1 MNKPRGP
8 LAHLSLPTFQSTSK
22 RPWPLFVYMESAM
35 TSFYLM
41 LLASY
46 LIGAIPTGVVLTKLV
61 GASDIRNA
69 GSGNIGATNVYR
81 VAGKKLG
88 IMTLVGDALKGA
100 VPVLIAIN
108 ILALTDIQVGAVA
121 AAAFIGHCYP
131 VYLGFKGGKGVAT
144 ALGVF
149 LVLSPLSVLGAFAI
163 FALLLWKWRYV
174 SLGSISAAA
183 AIPLLVYFIEGNRAM
198 VGTTMFISLVVII
211 RHHQNIQR
219 LLNGTEN
226 RFKA

>member
-1 MNKPRGP
+1 
-8 LAHLSLPTFQSTSK
+8 
-22 RPWPLFVYMESAM
+22 M
-35 TSFYLM
+35 TSFYPM
-41 LLASY
+41 LIASY
-46 LIGAIPTGVVLTKLV
+46 LVGAIPTGVLLTRLF
-61 GASDIRNA
+61 GSTDIRNS

-88 IMTLVGDALKGA
+88 ILTLVGDALKGA
-100 VPVLIAIN
+100 VPVLIAMT
-108 ILALTDIQVGAVA
+108 LLGFGDAQVGAVA

-144 ALGVF
+144 ALGIF
-149 LVLSPLSVLGAFAI
+149 LVLSPLAVLGAFII

-183 AIPLLVYFIEGNRAM
+183 AIPLLVYLTGGSLSLI
-198 VGTTMFISLVVII
+198 TTTLFISLVVIL

-219 LLNGTEN
+219 LLNGSEN